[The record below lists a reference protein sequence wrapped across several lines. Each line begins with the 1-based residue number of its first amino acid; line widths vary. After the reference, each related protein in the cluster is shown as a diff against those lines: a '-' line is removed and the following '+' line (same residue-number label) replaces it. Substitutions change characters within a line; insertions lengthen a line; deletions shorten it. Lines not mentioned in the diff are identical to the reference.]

1 MKATKLIEEL
11 QREIKAHGDREV
23 LVRGSMNG
31 TFGNDVKVRLGKNTA
46 TSGKICVTGDF
57 R

>member
-11 QREIKAHGDREV
+11 QKEIRAHGDREV

-31 TFGNDVKVRLGKNTA
+31 TFGNDVKVRLGKNVA
-46 TSGKICVTGDF
+46 TSGKICITGDF